1 MRRFQ
6 LFEIEDQPWC
16 PDFYRN
22 YMVDYLRYA
31 SEALGLMKPV
41 VPILERLLRNSGSA
55 RIVDLGSGGGGGLP
69 SVARELGKRVP
80 GLSIVLT
87 DLYPNHQAL
96 ARIASEMPE
105 VFRWEARP
113 VDARAAPADLE
124 GLRTLFLAFHHFR
137 PADAQAVL
145 QGAVDNGAPIAVFEP
160 LERNL
165 LTFVK
170 IAFSPFAALILTPF
184 IRPYR
189 WGRLVWT
196 YLIPAVPFG
205 VTFDGLV
212 SVLRTYRPHEMQA
225 MIRKVEG
232 HDRYEWEIGSAR
244 AGLAVITF
252 LIGSPKPVADVAA
265 AAAGVPGNEA
275 QSLDPKASSRPE

>member
-1 MRRFQ
+1 LRRFH

-22 YMVDYLRYA
+22 YLVDYLRYA

-41 VPILERLLRNSGSA
+41 VPVLERLLRNSGSA

-87 DLYPNHQAL
+87 DLYPNRQAL
-96 ARIASEMPE
+96 SGIVNEMPE
-105 VFRWEARP
+105 MFRWEARSI
-113 VDARAAPADLE
+113 DARAAPADLQ

-137 PADAQAVL
+137 PAEAQSIL
-145 QGAVDNGAPIAVFEP
+145 QSAVDSGAAIAVFEP
-160 LERNL
+160 LERDL

-170 IAFSPFAALILTPF
+170 IALSPFAALLLTPF

-189 WGRLVWT
+189 LGRLVWT

-212 SVLRTYRPHEMQA
+212 SVLRTYRPHEMRS
-225 MIRKVEG
+225 MIEMVEG
-232 HDRYEWEIGSAR
+232 HDRYDWEIGSAR

-252 LIGSPKPVADVAA
+252 LTGSPKPVADVAVA
-265 AAAGVPGNEA
+265 AADRRENDAAP
-275 QSLDPKASSRPE
+275 LDPNAFVLSE

>member
-1 MRRFQ
+1 
-6 LFEIEDQPWC
+6 
-16 PDFYRN
+16 
-22 YMVDYLRYA
+22 
-31 SEALGLMKPV
+31 
-41 VPILERLLRNSGSA
+41 LRNA
-55 RIVDLGSGGGGGLP
+55 RLSLG
-69 SVARELGKRVP
+69 
-80 GLSIVLT
+80 
-87 DLYPNHQAL
+87 
-96 ARIASEMPE
+96 
-105 VFRWEARP
+105 FRWEDRP
-113 VDARAAPADLE
+113 IDARAAPADLE

-170 IAFSPFAALILTPF
+170 IALSPFAALILTPF

-212 SVLRTYRPHEMQA
+212 SVLRTYRPHEMRS
-225 MIRKVEG
+225 MIEMVEG
-232 HDRYEWEIGSAR
+232 HDRYDWEIGSAR

-252 LIGSPKPVADVAA
+252 LTGSPKPVADVAVA
-265 AAAGVPGNEA
+265 AADRRENDAAP
-275 QSLDPKASSRPE
+275 LDPNAFVLSE